1 MNTALKKAIHRTLNR
16 WGWVVQRY
24 QPSTNPNA
32 MLAHML
38 QSLRVDLV
46 LDVGANQGQFA
57 SGLRQAGY
65 QGRMLSFEP
74 LREAHELLE
83 RAAGED
89 SLWTAIPRC
98 AVGAEAGMVNM
109 NVSENSYSS
118 SILAM
123 HDNLKASAP
132 AARFIAQETAPMLT
146 LDEMVAPHVK
156 NGERCLLKID
166 TQGYEWEVLNGASAT
181 MENVVAICIETS
193 LVPLYKG
200 QRLWLDY
207 IERLVDGGFVVWDI
221 HSAFAAPTNGRLL
234 QADLIFV
241 KAELV
246 SS

>member
-1 MNTALKKAIHRTLNR
+1 MKTALKKAINRTLNR
-16 WGWVVQRY
+16 WGWAVHRY
-24 QPSTNPNA
+24 QPSTDPNA
-32 MLAHML
+32 MMAHLL
-38 QSLRVDLV
+38 QYLSVDLV

-57 SGLRQAGY
+57 SGLRRVGY

-74 LREAHELLE
+74 LRKAHELLE
-83 RAAGED
+83 HAARED
-89 SLWTAIPRC
+89 SLWTPMPRC
-98 AVGAEAGMVNM
+98 AIGAEAGTINM
-109 NVSENSYSS
+109 NVSQNSYSS
-118 SILAM
+118 SILPM
-123 HDNLKASAP
+123 HDNLMVSAP
-132 AARFIAQETAPMLT
+132 EARFVAQETAPMLT
-146 LDEMVAPHVK
+146 LDELVALHVK

-181 MENVVAICIETS
+181 MANVVAICIETS

-207 IERLVDGGFVVWDI
+207 IERLIAEGFVVWDI
-221 HSAFAAPTNGRLL
+221 HSAFAAPKNGRLL